1 MFGFG
6 KKITHTFAVNGMSC
20 SHCTARVEKALT
32 EIKGVK
38 SAKADLEAK
47 TVTVTAADSVSLNAL
62 KAAVNA
68 LGFEA

>member
-1 MFGFG
+1 MFGLG
-6 KKITHTFAVNGMSC
+6 KKVTHTFTVNKMSC
-20 SHCTARVEKALT
+20 SHCTARVEKALL

-47 TVTVTAADSVSLNAL
+47 SVTVVASEGVALDTL

-68 LGFEA
+68 IGFEA

>member
-1 MFGFG
+1 MFGFT
-6 KKITHTFAVNGMSC
+6 KKTTHTFPVDGMSC

-38 SAKADLEAK
+38 SAKADLETK
-47 TVTVTAADSVSLNAL
+47 SVTVVAAESVTQDSL

-68 LGFEA
+68 RGFKA

>member
-6 KKITHTFAVNGMSC
+6 KKVTHTFTVNKMSC
-20 SHCTARVEKALT
+20 SHCTSRVEKALC

-38 SAKADLEAK
+38 SAKADLDAK
-47 TVTVTAADSVSLNAL
+47 SVTVVASDSVALDTL
-62 KAAVNA
+62 KATVNS